1 MEWMREM
8 PAMHQAMRRWEGLP
22 LRRRAL
28 YGVLAAVLFISIVF
42 FVTVGHPLGDRP
54 FSSIRPDDIV
64 AAAMTATPP
73 DRSVL
78 LDRDEIRKLAS
89 LLPRLVVYQPD
100 ECGQEYAGQMVL
112 FTLTLADGSTR
123 TVGAYNPFVL
133 LDGVWRR
140 TDYAPCEALNS
151 FGNELLRES

>member
-1 MEWMREM
+1 MEWIRET
-8 PAMHQAMRRWEGLP
+8 PSFHQALRRWGELP
-22 LRRRAL
+22 LRKRML
-28 YGVLAAVLFISIVF
+28 YGAMTVVLILSAAF
-42 FVTVGHPLGDRP
+42 FVTVGRPLGDRP
-54 FSSIRPDDIV
+54 FSAIRPDDIV

-78 LDRDEIRKLAS
+78 LDKDEIRKLAS

-100 ECGQEYAGQMVL
+100 ESAQEYSGQMVL

-140 TDYAPCEALNS
+140 TDYAPCEALNA
-151 FGNELLRES
+151 FGNELLREG